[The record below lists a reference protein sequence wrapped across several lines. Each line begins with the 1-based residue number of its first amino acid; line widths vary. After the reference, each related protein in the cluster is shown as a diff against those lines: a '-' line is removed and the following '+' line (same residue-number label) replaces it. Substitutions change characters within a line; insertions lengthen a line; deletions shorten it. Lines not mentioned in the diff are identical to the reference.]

1 MSPADLGGPERGL
14 RRRIRTSFWHLIGWL
29 ERFSGPLAEWGI
41 RVLGFLRAL
50 IKLWA
55 LFGGL
60 VLVWLVVMTGL
71 SALSNLAWNRPFSG
85 DYEVVRHF
93 VAIAAFAFL
102 PYCQLAN
109 ANVTVDI
116 FTENMGGRAKA
127 AMHLF
132 ASIIAAL
139 LALLLM
145 WRMWLGMWDYIE
157 STEKTQVLGIP
168 QWTAYP
174 PILASLVLLL
184 VAATITTLD
193 DIRTLRSVRPVA
205 PEETVPNL

>member
-1 MSPADLGGPERGL
+1 MVAAGAGAPDQS
-14 RRRIRTSFWHLIGWL
+14 RRRSPF
-29 ERFSGPLAEWGI
+29 
-41 RVLGFLRAL
+41 GFLRGL

-55 LFGGL
+55 LLGGVVLVGL
-60 VLVWLVVMTGL
+60 VLMTGA

-116 FTENMGGRAKA
+116 FTENMGARPKA
-127 AMHLF
+127 AMHLL
-132 ASIIAAL
+132 ASIIAGL

-145 WRMWLGMWDYIE
+145 WRMWLGMWDYLKYPE
-157 STEKTQVLGIP
+157 YTQVLGIP
-168 QWTAYP
+168 LWTAYP

-184 VAATITTLD
+184 IAALITTFD

-205 PEETVPNL
+205 PEEAVPNL